1 MVTRLKQSLGQ
12 CHAAIEA
19 SVAFDSILNDASMT
33 PCPHFQHVAAET
45 QLTLIE
51 MRWTSRMIQRDIF
64 LDGRGSSAVVI

>member
-19 SVAFDSILNDASMT
+19 SVAFDSILNDASMK
-33 PCPHFQHVAAET
+33 PCLHFQRLAAET

-51 MRWTSRMIQRDIF
+51 MPKNSLEGWTSRLI
-64 LDGRGSSAVVI
+64 